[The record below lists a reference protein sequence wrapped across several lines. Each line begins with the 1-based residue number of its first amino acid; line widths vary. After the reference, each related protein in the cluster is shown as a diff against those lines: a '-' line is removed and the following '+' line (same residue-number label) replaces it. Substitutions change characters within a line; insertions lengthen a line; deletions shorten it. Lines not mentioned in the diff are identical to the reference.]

1 MTDRKRVFR
10 GDRLKV
16 IREARNLTQ
25 DELAARLNFGQ
36 SQMTKYEN
44 GKSEPTP
51 EIIVRMARELEVT
64 TDYLLGLVNK
74 PNERLQEEDLTP
86 TEHKVLSAFRHGD
99 WRNLMKMF
107 SEIDVQDAE
116 PEH

>member
-10 GDRLKV
+10 GDRLKT
-16 IREARNLTQ
+16 IRETRNLTQ
-25 DELAARLNFGQ
+25 DELAARLGFGQ

-51 EIIVRMARELEVT
+51 EIIVRLARELEVT
-64 TDYLLGLVNK
+64 SDWLLGLVNK

-86 TEHKVLSAFRHGD
+86 DERKLLSAFRHGN

-107 SEIDVQDAE
+107 AQADVETAE